1 MLIQINT
8 DRNIKGHEPYRERLS
23 AELLQALHRF
33 SSHITRVEVH
43 LTDENGPKIG
53 VDEKRCVIEAK
64 MEGRKPVAVTH
75 FGITADLAFT
85 GATEKL
91 VKMIESILDRQRDTE
106 RSVTAP
112 PENPEHIP
120 EE

>member
-1 MLIQINT
+1 MHIQINT
-8 DRNIKGHEPYRERLS
+8 DKNIKGHETYRERLT
-23 AELLQALHRF
+23 AEVQQALDRF
-33 SSHITRVEVH
+33 SRHITRVEVH

-53 VDEKRCVIEAK
+53 VDEKKCVIEAR

-75 FGITADLAFT
+75 FGITADLAFA

-91 VKMIESILDRQRDTE
+91 IKMIENILDRLRDSE
-106 RSVTAP
+106 RSSAAP
-112 PENPEHIP
+112 PDTTVHTP